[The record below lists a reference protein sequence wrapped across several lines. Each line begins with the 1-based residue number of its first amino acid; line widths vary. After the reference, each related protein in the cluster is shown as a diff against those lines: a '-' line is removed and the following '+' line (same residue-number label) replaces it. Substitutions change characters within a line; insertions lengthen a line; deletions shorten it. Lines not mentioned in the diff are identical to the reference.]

1 MDEGSW
7 GPRGQAE
14 PGTRPPPLLLLF
26 AVTVTGI
33 TVNTL
38 VTPVIPEILDG
49 LEAARGLAGVF
60 VAAGT
65 APGIIIAPLIGVLA
79 DRHGR
84 REVLVP
90 CVLLF
95 SVAGGLGTVAPN
107 VWVLI
112 ALRLLQGVGSAGV
125 INLVVVII
133 GDHWEGA
140 ERARIIGRNAAVLT
154 VAIAVLPPIGGLLTE
169 VGDWRAPFAVYPLG
183 LVTAWLAATYL
194 PRTERRDVT
203 FREQIT
209 EATPY
214 LRAPTVVRTLG
225 AGVVVFL
232 LIFGLLLTVLPVYV
246 DVRFGVGPSWRG
258 VLLGLPA
265 VTSTVAALA
274 LGRLTERFGRHRLL
288 LVSAALFAAALAII
302 AGAPVFAL
310 VAAGVLVFGLGQ
322 GLMIP
327 ALQDVAAGSA
337 PRSSRGAVVAVWV
350 GAARFGQTIGPLVA
364 MVGFGAVGGPL
375 TLAAGAV
382 VCVLMLALL
391 GPRSGGETDRTA
403 PV

>member
-1 MDEGSW
+1 MDERSW
-7 GPRGQAE
+7 GPRRPPEGAS
-14 PGTRPPPLLLLF
+14 RPPPLLLLF
-26 AVTVTGI
+26 GITVTGI

-79 DRHGR
+79 DRRGR

-95 SVAGGLGTVAPN
+95 AVAGGLGALAPN
-107 VWVLI
+107 IWVLI

-133 GDHWEGA
+133 GDHWDGA

-154 VAIAVLPPIGGLLTE
+154 VSIAVLPPIGGLLTE

-183 LVTAWLAATYL
+183 LVTAWLAARYL
-194 PRTERRDVT
+194 PRSERRDVT
-203 FREQIT
+203 FREQIS
-209 EATPY
+209 EAVPY

-225 AGVVVFL
+225 AGVVIFV
-232 LIFGLLLTVLPVYV
+232 LIFGLLLTLLPVYV
-246 DVRFGVGPSWRG
+246 ESAFGVGPSWRG

-265 VTSTVAALA
+265 VTSTVAALS

-288 LVSAALFAAALAII
+288 LASAVLFAVALAAI
-302 AGAPVFAL
+302 AGAPAFLV
-310 VAAGVLVFGLGQ
+310 VAAAVLVFGLGE

-350 GAARFGQTIGPLVA
+350 GAARFGQTIGPLLAVA
-364 MVGFGAVGGPL
+364 GLAVVGAPTTFV
-375 TLAAGAV
+375 AGAV
-382 VCVLMLALL
+382 VSVLMLVLL
-391 GPRSGGETDRTA
+391 GPRPRDQSGEA
-403 PV
+403 PAA

>member
-1 MDEGSW
+1 MDERSW
-7 GPRGQAE
+7 GPRRPPEGAK
-14 PGTRPPPLLLLF
+14 RPPPLLLLF
-26 AVTVTGI
+26 GITVTGI

-49 LEAARGLAGVF
+49 LDAASGLAGVF

-95 SVAGGLGTVAPN
+95 SVAGGLGAFAPN
-107 VWVLI
+107 IWVLI

-133 GDHWEGA
+133 GDHWDGT
-140 ERARIIGRNAAVLT
+140 ERARIIGHNAAVLT
-154 VAIAVLPPIGGLLTE
+154 VSIAVLPPIGGLLTE

-183 LVTAWLAATYL
+183 LITAWLVARYL
-194 PRTERRDVT
+194 PRSERRDVT
-203 FREQIT
+203 FREQIS
-209 EATPY
+209 EALPY

-225 AGVVVFL
+225 AGVVIFV
-232 LIFGLLLTVLPVYV
+232 LIFGLLLTLLPVYV
-246 DVRFGVGPSWRG
+246 ASEFGVGPSWRG

-265 VTSTVAALA
+265 VTSTVAALS

-288 LVSAALFAAALAII
+288 LASAVLFAVALAAI
-302 AGAPVFAL
+302 AGSPTFLL
-310 VAAGVLVFGLGQ
+310 VAVAVLVFGVGE

-350 GAARFGQTIGPLVA
+350 GAARFGQTIGPLLAVA
-364 MVGFGAVGGPL
+364 GLALVGAPL
-375 TLAAGAV
+375 TFVAGAV
-382 VCVLMLALL
+382 ISALMLVVL
-391 GPRSGGETDRTA
+391 GPRPRDPREPPAR
-403 PV
+403 